1 MLDLPA
7 SLQQILAG
15 RYVVK
20 REIGR
25 GGAATVYLAHDVRHE
40 RLVAIKLLHPE
51 LSHALGAQRFLREI
65 KLTASLQHP
74 HILPIHDSGE
84 LADQLFY
91 VMPYVEGESLR
102 QKLGADNRLSIEEA
116 VRIGREVAG
125 ALAYA
130 HERGVIHR
138 DIKPEN
144 ILFSGGHAVLADFG
158 IARAINRANE
168 KITQQ
173 GMITGTPAYMSPE
186 QARDR
191 AFDGR
196 SDVYSLG
203 CVMYEA
209 ISGVPVFS
217 GNTPQELLAA
227 RVAKPAPLLREYR
240 HDVPAAI
247 EAVIA
252 KALSISPDDRYDD
265 ARSFSA
271 ALSAAIGNSG
281 ETVSTRPVRRPA
293 ARNPWLWAAGVTLLV
308 AGGAATSPGGRDRI
322 DLLAGRVDSAQYAV
336 MPFQY
341 VGAPTPAEDQEPV
354 AQGLYAALRDW
365 RGLKLVSDISVL
377 DAMHHSNDPS
387 LSGLLAISRR
397 VRAGRLVWGR
407 VWLTADSLRVRAGVY
422 DAITGESVRE
432 LTLAGSRRQLDAQ
445 PDRWRALA
453 IDLLRKGGERREDD
467 GDAATHS
474 FPAWQ
479 AYQEGIQ
486 ELSTW
491 NLPAATADFERAT
504 VDDPAFPQPRLWLA
518 QLLVWRG
525 APATAWTPHVSAA
538 LRGRGSLGART
549 ALLASA
555 LAATQREDLASACE
569 SYDAMRQ
576 RDSLDAVAWMGLVQC
591 MGNDT
596 RVVRSASS
604 PSGWAFR
611 SSYSAAQAAY
621 GRALQIAPPAF
632 GAFPFEFLRRLY
644 IVEPSVM
651 RQGRAADSSAFFAMP
666 DVRGDTVAFVPWPMQ
681 ALSSMP
687 FEKAA
692 PQYTVALARN
702 RAALLALLGTL
713 TQRLPD
719 NADAFEALARVLET
733 RDEITGTPNGG
744 HSALSALERAKQL
757 SRDTGQLVRLG
768 AADIRLHLKLGDFS
782 RATAVGDSILL
793 AMPQVTGTAS
803 IQLAGIAALLGRE
816 SRAVGYIRASG
827 QSVSPTG
834 GAAPPL
840 LEEVGA
846 ALLVRASLGV
856 CDDSLRALRRRV
868 DTLLESYVGSGDRP
882 RVRDLLLARPITAG
896 LSCFGPRAA
905 LALAPSPIPIVAVE
919 QMLGRGDL
927 PGARARLDSLER
939 GRRMFRPGEYALDYT
954 VAEAWM
960 RAALGDSV
968 AAERQLDLT
977 LTALPTLSPHVVY
990 EPGMSAAVGRS
1001 MVLRAQLAAA
1011 RHDGGTA
1018 ALWAGRVLTLWAHA
1032 DPSLSPTLSRMRS
1045 LAAHRP

>member
-1 MLDLPA
+1 MHDIPA

-15 RYVVK
+15 RYVLK

-40 RLVAIKLLHPE
+40 RLVAIKVLHPE

-84 LADQLFY
+84 VADQLFY

-102 QKLGADNRLSIEEA
+102 QKLGAANRLSIEEA

-158 IARAINRANE
+158 IARAIDRASE

-227 RVAKPAPLLREYR
+227 RVARPAPLLREYR
-240 HDVPAAI
+240 HDVPPAI

-281 ETVSTRPVRRPA
+281 ETLSTRPLPPPA
-293 ARNPWLWAAGVTLLV
+293 SRNPWLWAAGVTLVV
-308 AGGAATSPGGRDRI
+308 AGGAASSPGGRDRI
-322 DLLAGRVDSAQYAV
+322 DLLAGRVDTAQYAV

-354 AQGLYAALRDW
+354 AQGLYAALREW
-365 RGLKLVSDISVL
+365 QGLKLVSDIGVL

-387 LSGLLAISRR
+387 LSGLLAVSRR
-397 VRAGRLVWGR
+397 VRAGKLVWGR
-407 VWLTADSLRVRAGVY
+407 VWLTADSMRVRAGVY
-422 DAITGESVRE
+422 DAITGSSVRE
-432 LTLAGSRRQLDAQ
+432 LTLAGSRKQLDAH
-445 PDRWRALA
+445 PDRWRELA
-453 IDLLRKGGERREDD
+453 NDLLRNDGERRDD
-467 GDAATHS
+467 GDATTHS

-479 AYQEGIQ
+479 AYQEGVHN
-486 ELSTW
+486 LATW
-491 NLPAATADFERAT
+491 NVAAATAEFERAA
-504 VDDPAFPQPRLWLA
+504 VADPDYPQPRLWLA
-518 QLLVWRG
+518 QLMVWRG
-525 APATAWTPHVSAA
+525 APATMWAPHVSAA
-538 LRGRGSLGART
+538 LRGRAGLGART

-555 LAATQREDLASACE
+555 LAATQRGELDVACE

-576 RDSLDAVAWMGLVQC
+576 RDSLDAVAWIGLVQC

-596 RVVRSASS
+596 HVVRSAAS

-621 GRALQIAPPAF
+621 SRALQIAPPAF
-632 GAFPFEFLRRLY
+632 AAFPFEFLRRLY

-651 RQGRAADSSAFFAMP
+651 RRGLAADSSMFFAMP
-666 DVRGDTVAFVPWPMQ
+666 DLRGDTVAFVPWPMQ
-681 ALSSMP
+681 SLSTMP

-692 PQYTVALARN
+692 PQYVAALGRN
-702 RAALLALLGTL
+702 RTALLALLGTL

-719 NADAFEALARVLET
+719 NADAFEALSRVLET

-757 SRDTGQLVRLG
+757 SRDTAQLVRLG

-782 RATAVGDSILL
+782 RAAAIGDSILV
-793 AMPQVTGTAS
+793 AMPRVTGTTS
-803 IQLAGIAALLGRE
+803 IQLSGIAALLGRE
-816 SRAVGYIRASG
+816 SSAIRYIRASG
-827 QSVSPTG
+827 QTVAPTG
-834 GAAPPL
+834 TAAPPL
-840 LEEVGA
+840 LEDLAA
-846 ALLVRASLGV
+846 ALFMRASLGV
-856 CDDSLRALRRRV
+856 CDDSLRTLRRRL
-868 DTLLESYVGSGDRP
+868 DTLLESYVGAGDRA
-882 RVRDLLLARPITAG
+882 RVRDQLLNRPVTAG
-896 LSCFGPRAA
+896 VACFGPRAA
-905 LALAPSPIPIVAVE
+905 LVLAPSPIALVAVE
-919 QMLGRGDL
+919 QMLGRGEV
-927 PGARARLDSLER
+927 AAVRARLDSMEHA
-939 GRRMFRPGEYALDYT
+939 RRMFRPGEYALDYT

-960 RAALGDSV
+960 HATVGDS
-968 AAERQLDLT
+968 AGAERLLDLT

-1001 MVLRAQLAAA
+1001 MVLRADLAAA

-1032 DPSLSPTLSRMRS
+1032 DPSLDPTLSRMRA
-1045 LAAHRP
+1045 LAAHRS